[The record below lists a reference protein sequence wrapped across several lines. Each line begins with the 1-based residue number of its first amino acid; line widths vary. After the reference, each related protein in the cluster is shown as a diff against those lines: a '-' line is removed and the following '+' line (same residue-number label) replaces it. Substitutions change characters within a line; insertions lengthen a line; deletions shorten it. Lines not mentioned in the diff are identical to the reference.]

1 MLTIQWNRFNSLLAK
16 CLVILCLLIFTFTIW
31 TSYITVKETLFVRTL
46 ISAPIVIVIMIL
58 LILLTYLCNTYFS
71 KTTFIILLT
80 FCAFTIRF
88 IWILNI
94 PTPIESDFA
103 LMYEGAVQAA
113 HGDYSFSNSPYFTTW
128 VYQLGFTVYQAII
141 IHLFGN
147 HVFIL
152 KLLNVL
158 YCTGTT
164 ICVYSITSKV
174 FNEWTGRIA
183 GLLYA
188 FFIPSIMM
196 SSVLTNEHLATFLFY
211 LGFYLLVRLHSKYTW
226 IFVGITLAFGDIMRP
241 LGGLIL
247 LAIIIYLFLHGFL
260 GKDKKTMLTT
270 TKQLIGILVVF
281 YAVHYIVSSAFI
293 ATGVTKYPLSNRD
306 PLWKFVVGLNHETT
320 GSYSTSDAEQIISL
334 EIGEERKSLEMK
346 RIKERIA
353 DKEKLFTLFG
363 DKFSY
368 MWGDIDSAGYWSLN
382 QLNKKELTDTAMEY
396 EKYIYIATM
405 LFGIIGL
412 LCLLFTKQKNF
423 QYTLFLLLIIGYI
436 SIHFLIEIQTR
447 YRYFIIPSFFI
458 IQSYGIYVIH
468 QYMRKNFLF
477 RRARASHHA

>member
-1 MLTIQWNRFNSLLAK
+1 MLSIQWNRFNSFLAK
-16 CLVILCLLIFTFTIW
+16 CFVILCLFIFSFSIW
-31 TSYITVKETLFVRTL
+31 NSYLTVKETLFVRTL
-46 ISAPIVIVIMIL
+46 ISAPSIIIIMIL

-80 FCAFTIRF
+80 LCAFITRF
-88 IWILNI
+88 IWILKI

-103 LMYEGAVQAA
+103 LMYKGAVQAA
-113 HGDYSFSNSPYFTTW
+113 QGDYSFSSSPYYTTW
-128 VYQLGFTVYQAII
+128 VYQLGFTMYQAFVIK
-141 IHLFGN
+141 LFGN
-147 HVFIL
+147 HIFIL

-164 ICVYSITSKV
+164 LCVYSITSEI

-211 LGFYLLVRLHSKYTW
+211 LGFYLLVRLYSKYTW
-226 IFVGITLAFGDIMRP
+226 IFVGITLAFGDIIRP
-241 LGGLIL
+241 LGSFVL
-247 LAIIIYLFLHGFL
+247 LAVIIYLLLHEFL
-260 GKDKKTMLTT
+260 GKDKKTMFTT
-270 TKQLIGILVVF
+270 TKKLIGILVTF
-281 YAVHYIVSSAFI
+281 FAVHYIVSSIFI

-306 PLWKFVVGLNHETT
+306 PLWKFVLGLNSETT
-320 GSYSTSDAEQIISL
+320 GTYSASDAEQIMSL
-334 EIGEERKSLEMK
+334 EIGEERKAIEMK
-346 RIKERIA
+346 LIKERIA

-363 DKFSY
+363 DKFSS
-368 MWGDIDSAGYWSLN
+368 MWGDTDSAGYWSLN
-382 QLNKKELTDTAMEY
+382 QLNKKELIDTSMKY
-396 EKYIYIATM
+396 EKYVYMATM
-405 LFGIIGL
+405 LFGVIGSL
-412 LCLLFTKQKNF
+412 SLLFTKQKNL

-436 SIHFLIEIQTR
+436 AVHFLIEIQTR

-468 QYMRKNFLF
+468 RYMRKKPLSF
-477 RRARASHHA
+477 

>member
-1 MLTIQWNRFNSLLAK
+1 MLTIQWNRLNSLLAK

-31 TSYITVKETLFVRTL
+31 TSYIAVKETLFVRTL

-71 KTTFIILLT
+71 KTTFIVLLT
-80 FCAFTIRF
+80 LFAFTIRF
-88 IWILNI
+88 IWILKI

-113 HGDYSFSNSPYFTTW
+113 HGDYSFSNSSYFTTW
-128 VYQLGFTVYQAII
+128 VYQLGFTIYQAFVIK
-141 IHLFGN
+141 LFGN
-147 HVFIL
+147 HIFIL

-164 ICVYSITSKV
+164 LCIYGITSKI

-211 LGFYLLVRLHSKYTW
+211 LGFYLLVGLHSKYAW
-226 IFVGITLAFGDIMRP
+226 IFVGVTLAFGDIMRP
-241 LGGLIL
+241 LGSLIL

-260 GKDKKTMLTT
+260 GKDKRTMFTT
-270 TKQLIGILVVF
+270 TKKLIGILFVF

-306 PLWKFVVGLNHETT
+306 PLWKFVVGLNHETS
-320 GSYSTSDAEQIISL
+320 GSYSASDAEQITGL
-334 EIGEERKSLEMK
+334 EIGEERRALEMK
-346 RIKERIA
+346 LIKERIA

-363 DKFSY
+363 DKFSS

-382 QLNKKELTDTAMEY
+382 QLNKKKLTSTSMEY
-396 EKYIYIATM
+396 EKYMYIATM
-405 LFGIIGL
+405 LFGVIGL
-412 LCLLFTKQKNF
+412 LSLLFTKQKNF
-423 QYTLFLLLIIGYI
+423 HYTLFLLLIIGYI
-436 SIHFLIEIQTR
+436 TVHFLIEVQTR

-458 IQSYGIYVIH
+458 IQSYGIYIIH
-468 QYMRKNFLF
+468 QYIRKNLYKYKLKK
-477 RRARASHHA
+477 